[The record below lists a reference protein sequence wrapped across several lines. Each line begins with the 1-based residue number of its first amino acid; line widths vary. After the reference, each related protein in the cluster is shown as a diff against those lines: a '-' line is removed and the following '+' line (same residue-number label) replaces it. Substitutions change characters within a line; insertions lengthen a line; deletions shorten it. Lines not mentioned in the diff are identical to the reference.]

1 MYMYINTTQEISIVF
16 EFYVKNQ
23 YKEKEEFQ

>member
-1 MYMYINTTQEISIVF
+1 MYMHIKITQEISILF

-23 YKEKEEFQ
+23 NKQEKKFQ